1 MPELCGL
8 CAVNGCCAAGLA
20 GRALELALTL
30 PCDSRFVRPFWAVAG
45 SRAAELDG
53 MGRYLYIV
61 RHTTGLCA
69 RACAPVAQLD
79 RAGTF

>member
-1 MPELCGL
+1 MSAAELL
-8 CAVNGCCAAGLA
+8 PDAVRRKIVRWVCAQAG
-20 GRALELALTL
+20 
-30 PCDSRFVRPFWAVAG
+30 P
-45 SRAAELDG
+45 RAAELDG

-61 RHTTGLCA
+61 RHTAGLCA